1 MGYQNDKPS
10 MFDDMAKHI
19 SDTVLLDIQEQ
30 LFDSWISG
38 HIDEGTFIAD
48 YEMASMCSDESV
60 KKQFNEYWQVEPGEE
75 YYIEC

>member
-38 HIDEGTFIAD
+38 HIDEGRLLLI
-48 YEMASMCSDESV
+48 M
-60 KKQFNEYWQVEPGEE
+60 KWQVCALMNPSKNNLMNTGRWNLERNTT
-75 YYIEC
+75 